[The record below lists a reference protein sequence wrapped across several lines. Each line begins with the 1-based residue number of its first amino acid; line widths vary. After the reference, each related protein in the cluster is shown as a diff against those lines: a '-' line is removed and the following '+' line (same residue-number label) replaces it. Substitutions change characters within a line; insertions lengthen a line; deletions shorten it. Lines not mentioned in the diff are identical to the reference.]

1 MESASADK
9 FCSGVTDVMHT
20 LSNEPSVGLYY
31 VCEHIQ
37 RSVPAL
43 VADKVRVH
51 QATDALRG
59 AERDASFALEEVK
72 ASTSEKTR
80 RSLSEVARLAAMA
93 TVAVSHEAGSPQSK
107 RRMSQS

>member
-1 MESASADK
+1 MEPADK

-51 QATDALRG
+51 EATDALRG
-59 AERDASFALEEVK
+59 AERDANFALDEIR
-72 ASTSEKTR
+72 ASTSENTR
-80 RSLSEVARLAAMA
+80 HSLSEVARLAALA
-93 TVAVSHEAGSPQSK
+93 AAAVSHQAGSPQSK
-107 RRMSQS
+107 RRTSQQ